1 MVFEKTLTTSYY
13 TVYWDAPHGHKC
25 KQHFIYIPGD
35 ATILRKGNRF
45 IFGLSHSVASV
56 IVIFVIKI

>member
-35 ATILRKGNRF
+35 VSGLRDA
-45 IFGLSHSVASV
+45 I
-56 IVIFVIKI
+56 